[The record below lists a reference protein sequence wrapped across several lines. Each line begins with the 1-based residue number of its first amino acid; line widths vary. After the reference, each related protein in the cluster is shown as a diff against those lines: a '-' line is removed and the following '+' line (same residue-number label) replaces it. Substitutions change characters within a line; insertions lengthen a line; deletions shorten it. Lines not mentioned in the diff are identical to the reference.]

1 MFNSNPLS
9 RANNSSGTNPLRKA
23 SNTSK
28 SSLKDDKESASS
40 SSSMS
45 DEKGS
50 AESTSSAE
58 ESSPLSD
65 IYAVIDN
72 RIKNFRRGLSTKTT
86 EQGDAD
92 LPSVSLPTFGTNK
105 DSVMAPAGAVD
116 SKINE
121 TSKGQQQT
129 IDFTDVEALA
139 GNDDN
144 DSVKSNNSSQLSS
157 TSRGTSVTQSTGAK
171 ANFTKNPLA
180 SRPSIAAI
188 KKSSDIANINK
199 EPIVKKTDVSKPK
212 KVWKW
217 WHAWDVGENCKEMFI
232 RERDTNM
239 NILDGVRA
247 LAFMWVLTDHFQ
259 EAMIY
264 YVDGLQT
271 WFSSTGGILNL
282 TAHAK
287 GSQGVTSFFVLSGF
301 LIPFILA
308 GMVKKAKED
317 RLTLKTTL
325 EFLYRRFMRLA
336 PSLWAAVIIA
346 VIYGYFSPIG
356 SIARYTFWEL
366 CEENWWTNVIFVSNF
381 TIMGNFG
388 GQTEDCY
395 QSNWSIS
402 VEYQLYFLSLIPM
415 YFYIWNKKYGH
426 IACVVWI
433 LTSAAIRTGLS
444 YYVTENNLSYDGWVY
459 EPSFCRAD
467 AYGLGMGTYFLWD
480 SRLKDREKNEAAKKA
495 QEEKEGKKP
504 VEKAFLEEFR
514 DRIVNWY
521 DGMTRSQIFWE
532 TFFWLLMIFIIIGG
546 FDYLWIIETPDWWPF
561 DDIYYNSWGFFIWA
575 AALSAVIYIALDGHW
590 AVYPLTWML
599 KWYVW
604 YPIASLAYTGGLF
617 QLMASHMYGTWLT
630 EFNTESYTWN
640 GSWFDYF
647 YLYLQAFMLTMF
659 FGICLSLTVERPF
672 MNLSRKW
679 GDLGWMFED

>member
-1 MFNSNPLS
+1 MNPLS
-9 RANNSSGTNPLRKA
+9 RKKPTTAAN
-23 SNTSK
+23 
-28 SSLKDDKESASS
+28 KEDASS
-40 SSSMS
+40 SSSR
-45 DEKGS
+45 
-50 AESTSSAE
+50 SSSPSSSSSSSSSQEA
-58 ESSPLSD
+58 ESSPLLNNL
-65 IYAVIDN
+65 YATIDN
-72 RIKNFRRGLSTKTT
+72 RIKNFRRGLSTKSSDT
-86 EQGDAD
+86 EEVLVSAPTISTNVKESKETPIKGFDYDDLEIQGD
-92 LPSVSLPTFGTNK
+92 V
-105 DSVMAPAGAVD
+105 
-116 SKINE
+116 I
-121 TSKGQQQT
+121 
-129 IDFTDVEALA
+129 ID
-139 GNDDN
+139 NDDN
-144 DSVKSNNSSQLSS
+144 DSVKSKLSTNSGDVKRITSS
-157 TSRGTSVTQSTGAK
+157 MKPGFVS
-171 ANFTKNPLA
+171 NPLA
-180 SRPSIAAI
+180 KRQSISSSAI
-188 KKSSDIANINK
+188 KKPSTSESSLKEVIPNLIK
-199 EPIVKKTDVSKPK
+199 EPIVNKSDLLKRPDVSKPK

-217 WHAWDVGENCKEMFI
+217 WHSWDVYENCKEIFL

-239 NILDGVRA
+239 NALDGVRA

-264 YVDGLQT
+264 YISGLQT
-271 WFSSTGGILNL
+271 WFSNTEGILNL

-308 GMVKKAKED
+308 GMSKKAKEE

-325 EFLYRRFMRLA
+325 EFLFRRFMRLA
-336 PSLWAAVIIA
+336 PSLWAAVIVA
-346 VIYGYFSPIG
+346 VIYGYWSPEG

-415 YFYIWNKKYGH
+415 YFYLWKKEYGH
-426 IACVVWI
+426 IACIIWI

-444 YYVTENNLSYDGWVY
+444 YYVSSNPGLSYDGWVY

-480 SRLKDREKNEAAKKA
+480 SRLKNREKEEAVKKA
-495 QEEKEGKKP
+495 KEDKEGEKEEKTIMQ
-504 VEKAFLEEFR
+504 EFHH
-514 DRIVNWY
+514 RIKNWY
-521 DGMTRSQIFWE
+521 AGMTYSQIFWE
-532 TFFWLLMIFIIIGG
+532 TFFWLLMIFLIIGG
-546 FDYLWIIETPDWWPF
+546 FDYLWVVGTVDWWPF

-575 AALSAVIYIALDGHW
+575 AALSAVMYIALDGHW

-599 KWYVW
+599 KWYIW

-630 EFNTESYTWN
+630 NFNQDTYTWN
-640 GSWFDYF
+640 GNWFDYF

-659 FGICLSLTVERPF
+659 FGLMLSLTVERPF
-672 MNLSRKW
+672 MHLSRKW
-679 GDLGWMFED
+679 GDLAWMFED

>member
-1 MFNSNPLS
+1 M
-9 RANNSSGTNPLRKA
+9 NPLRN
-23 SNTSK
+23 NTK
-28 SSLKDDKESASS
+28 SAVDKTKTSDDASS
-40 SSSMS
+40 SSSS
-45 DEKGS
+45 SSSSSQDA
-50 AESTSSAE
+50 AEST
-58 ESSPLSD
+58 PLLD
-65 IYAVIDN
+65 IYTVIDN
-72 RIKNFRRGLSTKTT
+72 RIKSFRRGLSTK
-86 EQGDAD
+86 
-92 LPSVSLPTFGTNK
+92 S
-105 DSVMAPAGAVD
+105 
-116 SKINE
+116 
-121 TSKGQQQT
+121 
-129 IDFTDVEALA
+129 TDVEEPLSSSPTISTDATKGSATMTGSPTTIRSTKKEGLDFRDIELQED
-139 GNDDN
+139 NDDN
-144 DSVKSNNSSQLSS
+144 DSVRSKLSTNSGDGRRIISS
-157 TSRGTSVTQSTGAK
+157 LKPGFV
-171 ANFTKNPLA
+171 NNPLA
-180 SRPSIAAI
+180 KPSGSSSAI
-188 KKSSDIANINK
+188 KKPSFSESKASNLMKEPNVNK
-199 EPIVKKTDVSKPK
+199 EMLLQMKKTDISKPK

-217 WHAWDVGENCKEMFI
+217 WHSWDVYENCKEMFI

-239 NILDGVRA
+239 NTLDGVRA

-264 YVDGLQT
+264 YVDGLQS
-271 WFSSTGGILNL
+271 WFSNTGGILNL

-308 GMVKKAKED
+308 GMSKKAKEE

-325 EFLYRRFMRLA
+325 EFLFRRFMRLA
-336 PSLWAAVIIA
+336 PSLWAAVIVA
-346 VIYGYFSPIG
+346 VVYGYLSPEG
-356 SIARYTFWEL
+356 SIARYTFWTL

-415 YFYIWNKKYGH
+415 YFYLWKREYGH
-426 IACVVWI
+426 IACIIWI
-433 LTSAAIRTGLS
+433 LSSAAIRSGIS
-444 YYVTENNLSYDGWVY
+444 YYVSSNPGLSYDGWVY

-480 SRLKDREKNEAAKKA
+480 SRLKNREKEEAAKKA
-495 QEEKEGKKP
+495 KENQDGEKEEKTMMQ
-504 VEKAFLEEFR
+504 EFQN
-514 DRIVNWY
+514 RIMNWY
-521 DGMTRSQIFWE
+521 TGMTYSQIFWE
-532 TFFWLLMIFIIIGG
+532 TFFWIFMIFLIIGG
-546 FDYLWIIETPDWWPF
+546 FDYLWIVGTADWWPF

-575 AALSAVIYIALDGHW
+575 AALSAVMYIALDANW
-590 AVYPLTWML
+590 VVYPLTWML
-599 KWYVW
+599 KWYIW

-630 EFNTESYTWN
+630 DFNQETYTWN

-659 FGICLSLTVERPF
+659 FGLCLSLTVERPF
-672 MNLSRKW
+672 MHLSRKW

>member
-1 MFNSNPLS
+1 MFKSNPLKKTGGS
-9 RANNSSGTNPLRKA
+9 
-23 SNTSK
+23 TSK
-28 SSLKDDKESASS
+28 GPGGGSSKDDKESK
-40 SSSMS
+40 S
-45 DEKGS
+45 DEKES
-50 AESTSSAE
+50 SSTSTSSAE
-58 ESSPLSD
+58 ESTPFLD
-65 IYAVIDN
+65 IYTVIDN
-72 RIKNFRRGLSTKTT
+72 RIRNFRRGLSKSTDTT
-86 EQGDAD
+86 ED
-92 LPSVSLPTFGTNK
+92 LPSVSLHNV
-105 DSVMAPAGAVD
+105 DSND
-116 SKINE
+116 SKITPASNDSNLQNSRA
-121 TSKGQQQT
+121 TSKEQEP
-129 IDFTDVEALA
+129 IDFRDIEALVND
-139 GNDDN
+139 NDDN
-144 DSVKSNNSSQLSS
+144 ESIKSSDSQKTVKSDIN
-157 TSRGTSVTQSTGAK
+157 RHPGAK
-171 ANFTKNPLA
+171 KSFTKNPLA
-180 SRPSIAAI
+180 NRNSIPSSQPTDKKVNSGDLTNI
-188 KKSSDIANINK
+188 KK
-199 EPIVKKTDVSKPK
+199 EPTVKIETLQIKKTDISKPPK
-212 KVWKW
+212 KEWKW
-217 WHAWDVGENCKEMFI
+217 WHAWDIHDNCKEMFI

-239 NILDGVRA
+239 NALDGVRA

-271 WFSSTGGILNL
+271 WFSTTGGILNL

-308 GMVKKAKED
+308 GMSKKAKED
-317 RLTLKTTL
+317 RLSLKTTI

-346 VIYGYFSPIG
+346 VIYGYFSPLG

-415 YFYIWNKKYGH
+415 YFYLWRREYGH
-426 IACVVWI
+426 IACIIWI
-433 LTSAAIRTGLS
+433 ITSAAIRTGLS

-480 SRLKDREKNEAAKKA
+480 SRLKNREKDEAAKKA
-495 QEEKEGKKP
+495 KEDKEGVKKEEKTFF
-504 VEKAFLEEFR
+504 AEFK
-514 DRIVNWY
+514 DRIINWY
-521 DGMTRSQIFWE
+521 AGMTRWQIFWE
-532 TFFWLLMIFIIIGG
+532 TFFWLFMIFIIIGG
-546 FDYLWIIETPDWWPF
+546 FDYLWLIETPDWWPF

-599 KWYVW
+599 KWYIW

-617 QLMASHMYGTWLT
+617 QLMCSHMYGTWLT
-630 EFNTESYTWN
+630 NFNSDSYEWN

-647 YLYLQAFMLTMF
+647 YLYLQAFILTMF
-659 FGICLSLTVERPF
+659 FGLCLSLAVERPF